1 MKILKENKI
10 MQEELPITF
19 ITSFVS
25 RGWEEVG
32 MLKEQIKALKS
43 EFKNIDKIEEILQG
57 LIDAYLINIGQLELF
72 LHDNDYVEVPNI
84 EEQEKQEEQEEESE
98 VLEKEDIED
107 DEIET
112 DEIED
117 VIKIENDKPEE
128 IEAPIIMHQ
137 APKDFEAFEYFVDFD
152 EPSGDALTDEDLYN

>member
-10 MQEELPITF
+10 SQEELPITF

-32 MLKEQIKALKS
+32 MLKEQIKALKA

-72 LHDNDYVEVPNI
+72 LHENDYVEVPNI
-84 EEQEKQEEQEEESE
+84 EETEEVEKKEEEEKVSE
-98 VLEKEDIED
+98 DEIVEDEEVKDIE

-112 DEIED
+112 VVEDE
-117 VIKIENDKPEE
+117 VEE
-128 IEAPIIMHQ
+128 AEAPIVMQQ

-152 EPSGDALTDEDLYN
+152 EPSGEALTDDDLYN

>member
-1 MKILKENKI
+1 MKILKEEQINK
-10 MQEELPITF
+10 EELPITF

-32 MLKEQIKALKS
+32 MLKEQIKALKA

-72 LHDNDYVEVPNI
+72 LHENDYVEVPAVEAAEDAAEI
-84 EEQEKQEEQEEESE
+84 KD
-98 VLEKEDIED
+98 EKEDAI
-107 DEIET
+107 EIEENEAE

-117 VIKIENDKPEE
+117 EPQTE
-128 IEAPIIMHQ
+128 INT
-137 APKDFEAFEYFVDFD
+137 APKEFEAFEYFVDFD
-152 EPSGDALTDEDLYN
+152 DPVGEAFTDEDLYK

>member
-84 EEQEKQEEQEEESE
+84 EEQEAESKA
-98 VLEKEDIED
+98 LEKEDIED
-107 DEIET
+107 EDIEDE
-112 DEIED
+112 EIED
-117 VIKIENDKPEE
+117 VIKIETDKPEE
-128 IEAPIIMHQ
+128 DEAPIIMHQ

-152 EPSGDALTDEDLYN
+152 EPSGDALTDDDLYN

>member
-10 MQEELPITF
+10 NQEELPITF

-32 MLKEQIKALKS
+32 MLKEQIKALKT

-72 LHDNDYVEVPNI
+72 LHENDYVEVPNVDETEEI
-84 EEQEKQEEQEEESE
+84 ESKKEEEEEISE
-98 VLEKEDIED
+98 EEVIEDKKVEDEVEAVAD
-107 DEIET
+107 DEIEET
-112 DEIED
+112 DS
-117 VIKIENDKPEE
+117 
-128 IEAPIIMHQ
+128 PIVMQQ

-152 EPSGDALTDEDLYN
+152 EPSGDALTDDDLYN